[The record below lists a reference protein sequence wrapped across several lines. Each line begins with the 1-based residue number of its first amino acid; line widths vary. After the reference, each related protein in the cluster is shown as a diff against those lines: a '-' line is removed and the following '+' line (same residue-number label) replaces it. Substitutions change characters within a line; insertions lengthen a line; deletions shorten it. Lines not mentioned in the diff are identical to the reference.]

1 MGKTLFHKKD
11 ESKGKG
17 YHEKEAAGEGG
28 AEGAGGWRKAEPSR
42 KEGEGRCRVRN

>member
-17 YHEKEAAGEGG
+17 YREKEAAGEGSG
-28 AEGAGGWRKAEPSR
+28 EGAGGWRKEEYSR
-42 KEGEGRCRVRN
+42 KEGEGR